1 MSFESKKPLRTW
13 SHLAEQR
20 KKPSEYDIV
29 SRKLHYSTNNPD
41 APWELSP
48 DCPMNL
54 WYKRYRNASPL
65 QHDDWDAFTDPD
77 QLIYRTYNLMQ
88 DGQETHVQSLFDQ
101 FNEREHDKMMEP
113 GWQTQLARVYAPLRY
128 LFHCLQISSA
138 YVQQMAPA
146 STISNCCILQT
157 ADSLRW
163 VTHTAY
169 RTHELSLTFPDEGLG
184 TNERELWEQELGWQ
198 GLRELMEKQLIAFDW
213 AEAFVSL
220 NLVVKPTIMES
231 VLKPLQAQA
240 RENNDTLLP
249 LLIDSQLK
257 DAERHNR
264 WAKEL
269 ATFALSN
276 PENQKVIDK
285 WIEKWQPI
293 ADKAANDY
301 LAMLRVDEESSQY
314 LKNSSSLRASLLVA

>member
-1 MSFESKKPLRTW
+1 MGFESKKPMRTW
-13 SHLAEQR
+13 SHLAGQR

-54 WYKRYRNASPL
+54 WYKQYRNASPL

-77 QLIYRTYNLMQ
+77 QLVYRTYNLMQ
-88 DGQETHVQSLFDQ
+88 DGQETYVQGLFDQ
-101 FNEREHDKMMEP
+101 FNEREHDKMIED
-113 GWQTQLARVYAPLRY
+113 GWQTQLARSYAPLRY

-163 VTHTAY
+163 LTHTAY
-169 RTHELSLTFPDEGLG
+169 RTHELGLTFPDNGFG
-184 TNERELWEQELGWQ
+184 QNERGLWEQDPGWQ
-198 GLRELMEKQLIAFDW
+198 GLRELMEKQLTAFDW
-213 AEAFVSL
+213 GEAFVSL

-231 VLKPLQAQA
+231 VLKPLQSLA

-269 ATFALSN
+269 VKHASSN
-276 PENQKVIDK
+276 PDNKAVINN
-285 WIEKWQPI
+285 WIEKWQPL
-293 ADKAANDY
+293 ADKAASDY
-301 LAMLRVDEESSQY
+301 LAMLNAGESWSHY
-314 LKNSSSLRASLLVA
+314 LDNLASLRASLLAA